1 MEQTK
6 LLNLMENNARIT
18 VKDLALL
25 LDEDES
31 IVSSQIKE
39 LEDNHIIAG
48 YHTIINWDKANQD
61 EVQAII
67 EVNCVPQRDVGYD
80 HIASMI
86 YQYPEVD
93 TMYLV
98 SGRTEFVIIINGRTM
113 REVAGFVARKL
124 APIDGVKSTETMFV
138 LKKYKLTGTAL
149 EASYEDADRLLVT
162 P

>member
-1 MEQTK
+1 MDENK
-6 LLNLMENNARIT
+6 LLTLLENNARCSVT
-18 VKDLALL
+18 DLAAL
-25 LDEDES
+25 LDEDEAAVDACIAS
-31 IVSSQIKE
+31 LQSRHV
-39 LEDNHIIAG
+39 IAG
-48 YHTIINWDKANQD
+48 YHTIINWDKANED

-67 EVNCVPQRDVGYD
+67 EVNCTPERDSGYD
-80 HIASMI
+80 HVAEMI

-98 SGRTEFVIIINGRTM
+98 SGRTEFVIIINGKTM

-124 APIDGVKSTETMFV
+124 APIEGVKSTETMFV

-149 EASYEDADRLLVT
+149 EQSTDDTQRLLVT

>member
-1 MEQTK
+1 MEHEK
-6 LLNLMENNARIT
+6 LLGLLENNARAS

-25 LDEDES
+25 LDQDEAAVAS
-31 IVSSQIKE
+31 AITD
-39 LEDNHIIAG
+39 LEKSKVIAG
-48 YHTIINWDKANQD
+48 YHTIINWDRCNRD

-67 EVNCVPQRDVGYD
+67 EVNCTPERDAGYD
-80 HIASMI
+80 HVAAMI

-124 APIDGVKSTETMFV
+124 APIEGVKSTETMFV

-149 EASYEDADRLLVT
+149 EAETADSDRLLVT